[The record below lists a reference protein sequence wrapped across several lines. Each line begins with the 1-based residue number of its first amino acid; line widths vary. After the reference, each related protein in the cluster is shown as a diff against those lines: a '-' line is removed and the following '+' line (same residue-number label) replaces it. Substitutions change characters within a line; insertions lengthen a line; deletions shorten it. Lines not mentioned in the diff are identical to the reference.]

1 MSETHTLSQ
10 PSSIKI
16 AGSLARWLS
25 ATFLACAI
33 TLAIF
38 VFMRLLIHVDAV
50 QIITPNETPRIAIAE
65 YVPDT
70 RAQPRTPPE
79 QIETLPPPA
88 SPQIVT
94 ERADLPAEEGTLSY
108 APSTVTPTIDLT
120 PVTGRL
126 IAPTPITFRTPPV
139 YPSREQ
145 SRGIT
150 GSCTIRYDIL
160 ASGQTAN
167 LEVTDCDSSG
177 FARASL
183 AAVQDWRH
191 QAYRDRAP
199 DEVVSRGATTTLVFD
214 LEE

>member
-1 MSETHTLSQ
+1 MSETHTLSHASTAQ
-10 PSSIKI
+10 IV
-16 AGSLARWLS
+16 GGLARWLS
-25 ATFLACAI
+25 ALFLALAI

-50 QIITPNETPRIAIAE
+50 QIITPDETPRIEIAE
-65 YVPDT
+65 YVPD
-70 RAQPRTPPE
+70 AEPQPRTPPE
-79 QIETLPPPA
+79 RVETLPPPA

-94 ERADLPAEEGTLSY
+94 ERADLPAEEGALNY
-108 APSTVTPTIDLT
+108 MPSTVTPAVELT
-120 PVTGRL
+120 AVTGQL
-126 IAPTPITFRTPPV
+126 IAPSPITFRTPPV

-145 SRGIT
+145 TRGIT

-167 LEVTDCDSSG
+167 LEVTQCDSSG

-183 AAVQDWRH
+183 AAVQQWRH
-191 QAYRDRAP
+191 QAYRDRAS
-199 DEVVSRGATTTLVFD
+199 DEIVSRGVTTTLVFD